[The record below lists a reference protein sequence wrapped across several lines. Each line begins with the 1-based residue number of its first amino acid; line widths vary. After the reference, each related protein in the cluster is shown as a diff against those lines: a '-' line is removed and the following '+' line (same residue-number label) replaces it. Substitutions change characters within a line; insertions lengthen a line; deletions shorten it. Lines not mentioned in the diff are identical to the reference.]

1 MNRTPPSLHPAAR
14 AGTVVLG
21 LLLLAMLSWTAYL
34 GVRSR
39 KEPAG
44 CPTGFTPSGPRCCAP
59 GQGQSRGACVGKP
72 DACAPPTVYVSGS
85 EPGCVTPN
93 RRVPV
98 AAGKVLIG
106 PTDWDGP
113 TTSEARSIA
122 VRAFFLDRVEVTV
135 YRYRRC
141 LEAGACDQLALASE
155 PGVPVT
161 NVSLEQAARF
171 CTFEGG
177 RLPTP
182 EEWTFAATGPEG
194 RRYPWGAH
202 GLVCRRA
209 AFGLVTGP
217 CREEAT
223 GPELAGLRPDGAT
236 PSELLDLSGNVA
248 EWSADVHG
256 LGAVHGGSFAS
267 TGASELK
274 SWSVRKGKPG
284 PDVGFRCA
292 YDAIAPGA
300 IVTE

>member
-1 MNRTPPSLHPAAR
+1 MNRPIQTLHPAAR

-21 LLLLAMLSWTAYL
+21 LLLLAVLSWTAYL

-44 CPTGFTPSGPRCCAP
+44 CPSGFVASGPRCCAP

-72 DACAPPTVYVSGS
+72 DACAAPTVYVDGP

-93 RRVPV
+93 RRVPI
-98 AAGKVLIG
+98 AAGKVTIG

-113 TTSEARSIA
+113 ATSEARTIA

-135 YRYRRC
+135 HRYRRC
-141 LEAGACDQLALASE
+141 LDAGACDQLPLSSE
-155 PGVPVT
+155 PGVPLT
-161 NVSLEQAARF
+161 GATLEQAARF
-171 CTFEGG
+171 CAFESG
-177 RLPTP
+177 RLPTS
-182 EEWTFAATGPEG
+182 EEWIFAAAGPEG

-209 AFGLVTGP
+209 AFGLVNGP

-236 PSELLDLSGNVA
+236 PTELLDLSGNVA
-248 EWSADVHG
+248 EWSMDEHG
-256 LGAVHGGSFAS
+256 TGAVHGGSFSS

-274 SWSVRKGKPG
+274 SWSVQKGAPG
-284 PDVGFRCA
+284 RDVGFRCA

-300 IVTE
+300 VLPE